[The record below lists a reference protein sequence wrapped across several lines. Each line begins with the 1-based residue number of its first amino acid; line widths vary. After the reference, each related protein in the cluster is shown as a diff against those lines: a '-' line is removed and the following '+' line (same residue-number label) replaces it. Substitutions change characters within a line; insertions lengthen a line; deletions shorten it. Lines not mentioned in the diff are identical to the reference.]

1 MLIQLTLMFRRH
13 ELTEP
18 QWLQM
23 EPLLPRNGQRGG
35 QWNDHR
41 CIRNGIWWVLATGA
55 PWRDLPERFGPWQT
69 VYDRFRPWVR
79 TGLGDQILHG
89 LQVQRQANGHSD
101 WNRFLIAGRSVRAH
115 KAAAGAR
122 QTTSHR
128 ANPLTTRSGG
138 ARVVSV
144 PSCT

>member
-1 MLIQLTLMFRRH
+1 MTYRRH

-18 QWLQM
+18 QWLQI

-41 CIRNGIWWVLATGA
+41 CILNGIVWVLATGA
-55 PWRDLPERFGPWQT
+55 PWRDLPERFGSWQT
-69 VYDRFRPWVR
+69 VYDRFRKWVR
-79 TGLGDQILHG
+79 KGLWDQILHG
-89 LQVQRQANGHSD
+89 LQVQRQAHGQID
-101 WNRFLIAGRSVRAH
+101 WDLFLIDGSIVRAH

-122 QTTSHR
+122 KKNSRR
-128 ANPLTTRSGG
+128 ANPPTTRSGG